1 MRRQHPVKAQ
11 ASPGLED
18 MASGIGSPSP
28 CSGGSDDDEM
38 EILLNN
44 AMPQHPGMES
54 LHVKW
59 G

>member
-1 MRRQHPVKAQ
+1 
-11 ASPGLED
+11 

-44 AMPQHPGMES
+44 AIPQHQGIEGLQSPG
-54 LHVKW
+54 VKW
-59 G
+59 GNAPLTMGM